1 MLKTIEWVD
10 SMVRESYF
18 NKIKKEGDSL
28 TEERISEV
36 DGCGGYSQSRQ
47 EVQMGWTMVVKIEKR
62 GQV

>member
-10 SMVRESYF
+10 GMVRESYF

-28 TEERISEV
+28 TEERIREV
-36 DGCGGYSQSRQ
+36 DGRGGYSQSRQ
-47 EVQMGWTMVVKIEKR
+47 EAKMGWTMVVKIEKR